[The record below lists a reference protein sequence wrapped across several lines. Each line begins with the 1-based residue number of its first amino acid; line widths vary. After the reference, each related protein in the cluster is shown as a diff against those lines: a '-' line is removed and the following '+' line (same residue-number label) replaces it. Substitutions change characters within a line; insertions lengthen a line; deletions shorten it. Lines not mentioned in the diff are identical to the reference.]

1 MYSNLIIRPEQTQDI
16 TVIFNLTQRAFEQAE
31 HSSHTEQFIVNA
43 LRAAGHLSISL
54 VAELDGQIVGHIAFS
69 PVQLSSGA
77 AHWYG
82 LGPVSVI
89 PELQHQGIGTQL
101 IQTGLQQLQR
111 IATGCVLL
119 GEPDYYQRFGFQ
131 AVPDLSLE
139 GVPPEYF
146 QALLFQGEMPQA
158 QVKYSDAFA
167 ASQ

>member
-54 VAELDGQIVGHIAFS
+54 VAELDSQIVGHIAFS

-82 LGPVSVI
+82 LGPVSVL
-89 PELQHQGIGTQL
+89 PEWQQQGIGSQL
-101 IQTGLQQLQR
+101 IEKGLYQLRQY
-111 IATGCVLL
+111 AAGCVVL
-119 GEPDYYQRFGFQ
+119 GEPAYYQRFGFQ
-131 AVPDLSLE
+131 AVPGLLLE

-146 QALLFQGEMPQA
+146 QALLFQGEMPLA